1 MTCPQSLREERT
13 EWRPKRRGGLT
24 PEPGTLRARG
34 QQRALLLRA
43 VPTFCLSEQEGA
55 EGRLLGRTQCSF
67 LKTFPEIHRSQE
79 AAVSVPGKLHSGG
92 RSQARHGLSLLG
104 RCEGREESGWKGP
117 WGHAGRTGGSQGL
130 SLPSGLST
138 LLLSPDTPGQGS
150 YCRNPGQKRLR
161 DAGKA
166 ARKEA
171 PVGRNPGVSPDSC
184 RPGESR
190 HLLGFRFLFC
200 EVGAKHSL
208 QRPAT
213 QNEMEI
219 CVDRQPIVHE
229 TDCFSDLRLKL

>member
-1 MTCPQSLREERT
+1 MHPQSPAHT
-13 EWRPKRRGGLT
+13 GGTGFQVQWPRGSPRGLLVDGSRWDFAFGKGASCGC
-24 PEPGTLRARG
+24 PGSVL
-34 QQRALLLRA
+34 
-43 VPTFCLSEQEGA
+43 
-55 EGRLLGRTQCSF
+55 
-67 LKTFPEIHRSQE
+67 
-79 AAVSVPGKLHSGG
+79 SVPLG
-92 RSQARHGLSLLG
+92 SLA
-104 RCEGREESGWKGP
+104 P
-117 WGHAGRTGGSQGL
+117 
-130 SLPSGLST
+130 

-190 HLLGFRFLFC
+190 HLLGFGFLFC

-213 QNEMEI
+213 QNKMEI
-219 CVDRQPIVHE
+219 CVDRRPIVHE
-229 TDCFSDLRLKL
+229 TDCFSDLRLKLQYLNK